1 MQVLFDHIDT
11 VKGKPH
17 HVRRQ
22 VAFTV
27 AAVIAGV
34 VGLLWLGV
42 SLSMGAFA
50 IEGSSFAESTG
61 AIPMADAVSA
71 NSQLA
76 GSAAAFSQEDTR
88 AAHIEIVDT
97 TPKQSSSLPEQTVI
111 PF

>member
-1 MQVLFDHIDT
+1 MQALFDHIDT

-22 VAFTV
+22 VAFAV

-34 VGLLWLGV
+34 VGLGWLGL

-61 AIPMADAVSA
+61 ALPAAATVSG

-76 GSAAAFSQEDTR
+76 GSAAAFSDEDN
-88 AAHIEIVDT
+88 APAHIQIVDT
-97 TPKQSSSLPEQTVI
+97 TPSSAASQPEQTVI